1 MEHCI
6 ATAVVLAELG
16 LSEEIIAA
24 GLLHDVLSDTR
35 MTSCQLEEY
44 MPSSVVALVEKVTR
58 LSEISQLYRDNTHT
72 LEAEKLL
79 DMLTTMSDVGALLI
93 KLADRLHNMRTVNA
107 LPRCKQVSLSF
118 SMKGSAQLRCGSCGV
133 RSSEYALIFL
143 SSGIPYLQL
152 AWEL

>member
-1 MEHCI
+1 MVLSAYDLAAKAHAGQVRKNGETVMEHCI

-58 LSEISQLYRDNTHT
+58 LSEISQLFRDNTHT

-93 KLADRLHNMRTVNA
+93 KLADRLHNMRTISA
-107 LPRCKQVSLSF
+107 LPRCKQVS
-118 SMKGSAQLRCGSCGV
+118 KRVNCAQ
-133 RSSEYALIFL
+133 I
-143 SSGIPYLQL
+143 
-152 AWEL
+152 